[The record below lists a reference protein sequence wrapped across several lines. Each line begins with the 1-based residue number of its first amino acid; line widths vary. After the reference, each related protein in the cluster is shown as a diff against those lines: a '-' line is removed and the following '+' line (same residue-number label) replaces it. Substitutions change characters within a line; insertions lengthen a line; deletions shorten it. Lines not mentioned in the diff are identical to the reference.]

1 MTMQK
6 ISIDNAI
13 VDLSQPQLLDYWTN
27 YFGVTEE
34 LLKEVIAI
42 VGNSTKEVEEYINKL
57 INYYMH
63 TYNI

>member
-1 MTMQK
+1 MQK